1 MIQKKN
7 QIKTYRKQ
15 DYKGEMMLTKKELE
29 KLAQQVVNDGYETY
43 KDKDETS
50 VYLGMVIGVSKL
62 MNLIDKKGE

>member
-1 MIQKKN
+1 
-7 QIKTYRKQ
+7 
-15 DYKGEMMLTKKELE
+15 MLTKKELE

>member
-1 MIQKKN
+1 MI
-7 QIKTYRKQ
+7 
-15 DYKGEMMLTKKELE
+15 TKKELE

-62 MNLIDKKGE
+62 MNLINKGGNDE

>member
-1 MIQKKN
+1 
-7 QIKTYRKQ
+7 
-15 DYKGEMMLTKKELE
+15 MLTKKELE

-50 VYLGMVIGVSKL
+50 VYLGVVIGISKL

>member
-1 MIQKKN
+1 
-7 QIKTYRKQ
+7 
-15 DYKGEMMLTKKELE
+15 MMLTKKELE

>member
-1 MIQKKN
+1 
-7 QIKTYRKQ
+7 
-15 DYKGEMMLTKKELE
+15 MMLTKKELE

-50 VYLGMVIGVSKL
+50 VYLGVVIGISKL